1 MEETARSK
9 GPVLSLEFRN
19 IGHSYGSKP
28 ALDNVSLEAK
38 AGEVTC
44 LLGSSGC
51 GKTTLLRLAAGM
63 LEVQQGSVWLNG
75 ELLAEKGRNPAPENR
90 GIGLVFQEG
99 ALFPHLTIAENIG
112 FGVSD
117 ANMRDE
123 AVAYWL
129 DQIGLSGMEKRYPSS
144 LSGGQQQRVAL
155 ARAMAPKPAILLM
168 DEPFAAVDVV
178 LRRSLR
184 AECRRLLK
192 ARGAAAILVTHDP
205 DEAMEIGDKIA
216 VMHDRRIVQSGAPAD
231 LYDFPVNA
239 QVGLMLGDGQIIDAH
254 LEEGVLQTAFG
265 AWPLSVL
272 ANDAPASVATLL
284 VRAENFSLTP
294 DKNGAQILEMRRVGA
309 RVQVVLQAGGG
320 QSLTISLPQSAQIAS
335 HERYDL
341 VPNQGSI
348 NAFA

>member
-1 MEETARSK
+1 MEEAASRK

-19 IGHSYGSKP
+19 IGHSYGAKS
-28 ALDNVSLEAK
+28 ALDDVSLKAE
-38 AGEVTC
+38 AGEITC
-44 LLGSSGC
+44 LLGASGC
-51 GKTTLLRLAAGM
+51 GKTTLLRLAAGL
-63 LEVQQGSVWLNG
+63 LEVQQGSVWLDG

-112 FGVSD
+112 FGISD
-117 ANMRDE
+117 AQARDE
-123 AVAYWL
+123 AVAHWL
-129 DQIGLSGMEKRYPSS
+129 DQIDLSGMEKRYPGS

-205 DEAMEIGDKIA
+205 DEAMAIGDKIA
-216 VMHDRRIVQSGAPAD
+216 VMHDGRIVQSGAPAD
-231 LYDFPVNA
+231 LYDKPANA
-239 QVGLMLGDGQIIDAH
+239 QVGMMMGDGQILRARID
-254 LEEGVLQTAFG
+254 GGLQTAFG
-265 AWPLSVL
+265 VWPSDCL
-272 ANDAPASVATLL
+272 AGDAPAATTTLL
-284 VRAENFSLTP
+284 VRAESFSLRP
-294 DKNGAQILEMRRVGA
+294 DNDGAKVLETRRIGAQ
-309 RVQVVLQAGGG
+309 VQVVLQSESGEI
-320 QSLTISLPQSAQIAS
+320 LTICLPQSEEAS
-335 HERYDL
+335 SGERYA
-341 VPNQGSI
+341 VIPAKASI